1 MALEINNLTSK
12 IIKTSDSLR
21 KTEGTGKSSSDS
33 KAGTVA
39 DVSKEAAE
47 LNMSV
52 DSFVRSKS
60 SEGEAGGDAANSQSK
75 GSSKGSS
82 LLDTSKADKFGVT
95 KLSEADRRELVSQLK
110 DQQESIQQQFLQKM
124 TTGTFGEQFRK
135 WSAANSHLTQDGDGI
150 WKFIASGNYTV
161 DAETKAAAQE
171 AISEDGYYGIQKTSQ
186 RIFDFV
192 AGMAGDNVELM
203 QKLQSSVLD
212 GYNEATKAW
221 GGELP
226 EICSKTLDATN
237 QLFED
242 YYKQHGAG

>member
-12 IIKTSDSLR
+12 IIKTSDNLK
-21 KTEGTGKSSSDS
+21 KTEGTGKSASDS
-33 KAGTVA
+33 KATTAA

-47 LNMSV
+47 LNISV
-52 DSFVRSKS
+52 DSFVHSKS
-60 SEGEAGGDAANSQSK
+60 SEEGTGDGSAGSQK
-75 GSSKGSS
+75 KDSS
-82 LLDTSKADKFGVT
+82 LLDVSKADRFGVT
-95 KLSEADRRELVSQLK
+95 KLSEADRSALVSQLK
-110 DQQESIQQQFLQKM
+110 DEQESIQQQFLQKM
-124 TTGTFGEQFRK
+124 TTGTFGEQFRQ

-171 AISEDGYYGIQKTSQ
+171 AISEGGYYSIENTSQ

-192 AGMAGDNVELM
+192 AAMAGDNVELM
-203 QKLQSSVLD
+203 QKLQSSVMD

-221 GGELP
+221 GGDLP

-237 QLFED
+237 KLFDD
-242 YYKQHGAG
+242 YYKEHGA